1 MSEKQNADDLIMV
14 KVSSKVLAQCFG
26 VSDRRIRQL
35 ADDGIIKRDS
45 HGKYLLLESVK
56 NYIINLKIQKAGQRV
71 QDDFDDALDLNTE
84 KAKHEKLKSMITQIR
99 LLLIQGRVHKS
110 EDVGRVLT
118 SMLVNFKSKLLAMP
132 NRLAPRLKGKDKIT
146 IQGLLK
152 YELEVVLQEL
162 SEYNPADYYSDEHI
176 EIDDED
182 VLGIGEEADNES
194 ESG

>member
-26 VSDRRIRQL
+26 ISDRRVRQL

-56 NYIINLKIQKAGQRV
+56 NYIINLKIQKAGRRIE
-71 QDDFDDALDLNTE
+71 DDFDDVLDLNNE
-84 KAKHEKLKSMITQIR
+84 KAKHEKLKSMITQIK
-99 LLLIQGRVHKS
+99 LLLIQGKVHKS

-118 SMLVNFKSKLLAMP
+118 SMLTNFKSKLIAMP
-132 NRLAPRLKGKDKIT
+132 NRIAPRLERKDKIF
-146 IQGLLK
+146 IQNLLK
-152 YELEVVLQEL
+152 NEVDAILNEL

-176 EIDDED
+176 EIGDED
-182 VLGIGEEADNES
+182 VLGIGEVSFDEENE
-194 ESG
+194 